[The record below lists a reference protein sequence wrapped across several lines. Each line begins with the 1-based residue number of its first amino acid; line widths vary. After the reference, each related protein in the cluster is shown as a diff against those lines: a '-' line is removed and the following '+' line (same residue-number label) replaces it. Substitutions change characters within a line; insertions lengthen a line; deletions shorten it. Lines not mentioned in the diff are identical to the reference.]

1 MVIFLS
7 FLSLSLS
14 LSLFLISFL
23 SNKHNAT
30 GIKKKKKGF
39 LDYGINPKQGI
50 RNRTKKTKSHTI
62 IKENNGLFHIAL
74 SYDIMGKII
83 DKTMKEQEKH
93 KEIEKENGDGEKQ
106 KENNEGSRIEMT
118 KA

>member
-50 RNRTKKTKSHTI
+50 RNRTKKKKIHTI
-62 IKENNGLFHIAL
+62 IKE
-74 SYDIMGKII
+74 
-83 DKTMKEQEKH
+83 QEKH
-93 KEIEKENGDGEKQ
+93 
-106 KENNEGSRIEMT
+106 
-118 KA
+118 